1 MKQDHAFL
9 RKLLMRPPPFPSNRH
24 PNCALVL
31 FTFKRLGAYQTQRM
45 DSGSGKTMQGL
56 LGLSR
61 GIDTFNE
68 KVGRA
73 LAWLI
78 LVAVIVS
85 TVNAIIRKV
94 FNVSSNAWLEAQ
106 WYLFGAVFLGCA
118 AYTFLKNEHIRI
130 DIVSSKMSQRYRNTV
145 EIIGHTL
152 FLMPLCIMM
161 IYFGFPFFYKSFIIG
176 ETSSNAGGLT
186 QWPAKLMI
194 PLGFS
199 MLFAQAISEL
209 IKRIAIIQGL
219 IPDPHAAKTG
229 PH

>member
-1 MKQDHAFL
+1 
-9 RKLLMRPPPFPSNRH
+9 
-24 PNCALVL
+24 
-31 FTFKRLGAYQTQRM
+31 
-45 DSGSGKTMQGL
+45 MQGL

-61 GIDTFNE
+61 AIDSFNE
-68 KVGRA
+68 RAGRT

-78 LVAVIVS
+78 LAAVIIS
-85 TVNAIIRKV
+85 TVNAIIRKT

-130 DIVSSKMSQRYRNTV
+130 DIVSSKMGQGYRNAI
-145 EIIGHTL
+145 ELIGHVF

-161 IYFGFPFFYKSFIIG
+161 IFYGFPFFWNSFRIG
-176 ETSSNAGGLT
+176 EMSTNAGGLI

-194 PLGFS
+194 PLGFC
-199 MLFAQAISEL
+199 MLLAQAISET
-209 IKRIAIIQGL
+209 IKRIAFMQGEA
-219 IPDPHAAKTG
+219 PDPHAGKSG

>member
-1 MKQDHAFL
+1 
-9 RKLLMRPPPFPSNRH
+9 
-24 PNCALVL
+24 
-31 FTFKRLGAYQTQRM
+31 
-45 DSGSGKTMQGL
+45 MQGL

-61 GIDTFNE
+61 AIDAFNE
-68 KVGRA
+68 RAGRT

-78 LVAVIVS
+78 LGAVIIS

-94 FNVSSNAWLEAQ
+94 FNISSNAWLEAQ

-130 DIVSSKMSQRYRNTV
+130 DIVSSKMSQRYRNTI
-145 EIIGHTL
+145 ELIGHIC

-161 IYFGFPFFYKSFIIG
+161 IYYGFPFFYGSFRIG
-176 ETSSNAGGLT
+176 EMSTNAGGLI

-194 PLGFS
+194 PLGFC
-199 MLFAQAISEL
+199 MLFAQAISET
-209 IKRIAIIQGL
+209 IKRLAFMQGL
-219 IPDPHAAKTG
+219 APDPHGAKSG

>member
-1 MKQDHAFL
+1 
-9 RKLLMRPPPFPSNRH
+9 
-24 PNCALVL
+24 
-31 FTFKRLGAYQTQRM
+31 
-45 DSGSGKTMQGL
+45 MQGF

-61 GIDTFNE
+61 AIDTFNE

-78 LVAVIVS
+78 LLAVIVS

-130 DIVSSKMSQRYRNTV
+130 DIVSSKMSQRYRNTI
-145 EIIGHTL
+145 ELIGHIF
-152 FLMPLCIMM
+152 FLIPLCLLM
-161 IYFGFPFFYKSFIIG
+161 IYYGFPFFWASFRIG
-176 ETSSNAGGLT
+176 EMSTNAGGLI

-194 PLGFS
+194 PVGFT

-209 IKRIAIIQGL
+209 IKRLAFMQGL
-219 IPDPHAAKTG
+219 IPDPHGSKSG

>member
-1 MKQDHAFL
+1 
-9 RKLLMRPPPFPSNRH
+9 
-24 PNCALVL
+24 
-31 FTFKRLGAYQTQRM
+31 
-45 DSGSGKTMQGL
+45 MQGL

-61 GIDTFNE
+61 IIDAFNE

-78 LVAVIVS
+78 LVAVIIS
-85 TVNAIIRKV
+85 TVNAVVRKA
-94 FNVSSNAWLEAQ
+94 FNISSNAWLELQ

-130 DIVSSKMSQRYRNTV
+130 DIVSSKMSQRYRNTIELV
-145 EIIGHTL
+145 GHVL

-161 IYFGFPFFYKSFIIG
+161 IWYGFPFFYKSFVIG
-176 ETSSNAGGLT
+176 EVSTNAGGLI

-194 PLGFS
+194 PVGFC
-199 MLFAQAISEL
+199 MLLAQAVSET
-209 IKRIAIIQGL
+209 IKRIAVIQGL

>member
-1 MKQDHAFL
+1 
-9 RKLLMRPPPFPSNRH
+9 
-24 PNCALVL
+24 
-31 FTFKRLGAYQTQRM
+31 
-45 DSGSGKTMQGL
+45 MQGL

-61 GIDTFNE
+61 AIDAFNE
-68 KVGRA
+68 RAGRI

-78 LVAVIVS
+78 LVAVIIS

-94 FNVSSNAWLEAQ
+94 LNTSSNAWLEAQ

-130 DIVSSKMSQRYRNTV
+130 DIVSSKMGQGYRNAI
-145 EIIGHTL
+145 ELIGHVF

-161 IYFGFPFFYKSFIIG
+161 IYYGFPFFYSSFRIG
-176 ETSSNAGGLT
+176 EMSTNAGGLI

-194 PLGFS
+194 PLGFC
-199 MLFAQAISEL
+199 MLFAQAISET
-209 IKRIAIIQGL
+209 IKRLAVMQGL
-219 IPDPHAAKTG
+219 IPDPHGEKTG

>member
-1 MKQDHAFL
+1 
-9 RKLLMRPPPFPSNRH
+9 
-24 PNCALVL
+24 
-31 FTFKRLGAYQTQRM
+31 
-45 DSGSGKTMQGL
+45 MQGL

-61 GIDTFNE
+61 VIDAINE
-68 KVGRA
+68 KVGRW

-78 LVAVIVS
+78 LAAVIIS

-94 FNVSSNAWLEAQ
+94 FNTSSNAWLEAQ

-130 DIVSSKMSQRYRNTV
+130 DIVSSKMSQRYRNTI
-145 EIIGHTL
+145 EIIGHIF

-161 IYFGFPFFYKSFIIG
+161 IYYGYPFFYNSFRIG
-176 ETSSNAGGLT
+176 EISTNAGGLI

-194 PLGFS
+194 PVGFT
-199 MLFAQAISEL
+199 MLFAQAFSEL
-209 IKRIAIIQGL
+209 IKRLAFMQGL
-219 IPDPHAAKTG
+219 IPDPHGAKTG

>member
-1 MKQDHAFL
+1 MA
-9 RKLLMRPPPFPSNRH
+9 
-24 PNCALVL
+24 
-31 FTFKRLGAYQTQRM
+31 
-45 DSGSGKTMQGL
+45 MQGL

-61 GIDTFNE
+61 AIDAFNE
-68 KVGRA
+68 KTGRT

-78 LVAVIVS
+78 LAAVLIS
-85 TVNAIIRKV
+85 TVNAIIRKA

-130 DIVSSKMSQRYRNTV
+130 DIVSSRMGQGYRNWV
-145 EIIGHTL
+145 DLIGHVF
-152 FLMPLCIMM
+152 FLMPLCLMM
-161 IYFGFPFFYKSFIIG
+161 IYYGFPFFWGSYRIG
-176 ETSSNAGGLT
+176 ETSTNAGGLI

-194 PLGFS
+194 PLGFC
-199 MLFAQAISEL
+199 MLLAQAVSET
-209 IKRIAIIQGL
+209 IKRIAVMQGR

>member
-1 MKQDHAFL
+1 
-9 RKLLMRPPPFPSNRH
+9 
-24 PNCALVL
+24 
-31 FTFKRLGAYQTQRM
+31 
-45 DSGSGKTMQGL
+45 MQGF

-61 GIDTFNE
+61 AIDMFNE

-85 TVNAIIRKV
+85 TVNAVIRKV

-130 DIVSSKMSQRYRNTV
+130 DIVSSKMSQRYRNTI
-145 EIIGHTL
+145 EIIGHVF
-152 FLMPLCIMM
+152 FLIPLCLLM
-161 IYFGFPFFYKSFIIG
+161 IYYGFPFFWASFRIG
-176 ETSSNAGGLT
+176 EMSTNAGGLI

-194 PLGFS
+194 PVGFT
-199 MLFAQAISEL
+199 MLLAQAISEL
-209 IKRIAIIQGL
+209 IKRLAFMQGL
-219 IPDPHAAKTG
+219 IPDPHGSKSG

>member
-1 MKQDHAFL
+1 
-9 RKLLMRPPPFPSNRH
+9 
-24 PNCALVL
+24 
-31 FTFKRLGAYQTQRM
+31 
-45 DSGSGKTMQGL
+45 MQGF

-61 GIDTFNE
+61 AIDMFNE

-85 TVNAIIRKV
+85 TVNAVIRKV

-130 DIVSSKMSQRYRNTV
+130 DIVSSKMSQRYRNTI
-145 EIIGHTL
+145 EIIGHVF
-152 FLMPLCIMM
+152 FLIPLCLLM
-161 IYFGFPFFYKSFIIG
+161 IYYGFPFFWASFRIG
-176 ETSSNAGGLT
+176 EMSTNAGGLI

-194 PLGFS
+194 PVGFT
-199 MLFAQAISEL
+199 MLLAQAISEL
-209 IKRIAIIQGL
+209 IKRLAFMQGL
-219 IPDPHAAKTG
+219 IPDPYGSKSG